1 MTVSAE
7 RLLSDTAGDAAGRL
21 RWVVLRR
28 LGVCPLSLRGRLLSR
43 RGALRLAC
51 QMVLDARTVRGGTA
65 AVGGNPN
72 FDEARFRRL
81 AEGGEVSDA
90 QI

>member
-1 MTVSAE
+1 MTGAAE
-7 RLLSDTAGDAAGRL
+7 ELLRKTAEDAAGRL
-21 RWVVLRR
+21 RRVVLRR

-51 QMVLDARTVRGGTA
+51 QMVVDGRASGGA
-65 AVGGNPN
+65 AAGGNPN

-81 AEGGEVSDA
+81 AEGGR
-90 QI
+90 